1 LAKKEKVSPHVITPS
16 KFEESSNTQMNCGDS
31 MQETSPHL
39 HVPNEAMGDLNTYS
53 GGMQGHSTMSASA
66 FGDQDSEKLV
76 SKFKEINISPTSGK
90 LT

>member
-1 LAKKEKVSPHVITPS
+1 
-16 KFEESSNTQMNCGDS
+16 MNCGDS
-31 MQETSPHL
+31 LNETSPHL
-39 HVPNEAMGDLNTYS
+39 QVPFEEYADINTFS
-53 GGMQGHSTMSASA
+53 GGIPGQSTMSASA

>member
-1 LAKKEKVSPHVITPS
+1 
-16 KFEESSNTQMNCGDS
+16 MNCGDS
-31 MQETSPHL
+31 IHETSPHL
-39 HVPNEAMGDLNTYS
+39 QVPNETYVDLNTFS
-53 GGMQGHSTMSASA
+53 GGMVGISTMSASA